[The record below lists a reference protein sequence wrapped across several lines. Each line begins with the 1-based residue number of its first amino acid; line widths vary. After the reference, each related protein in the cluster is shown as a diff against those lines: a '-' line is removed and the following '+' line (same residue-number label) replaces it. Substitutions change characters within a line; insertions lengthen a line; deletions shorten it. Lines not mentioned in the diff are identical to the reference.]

1 MRSARWID
9 DIVWQCGRYGFV
21 VDVDIEVGTNLRYRD
36 VVCFEI
42 DLVSGIEGTDADGKL
57 CDGLC

>member
-1 MRSARWID
+1 M
-9 DIVWQCGRYGFV
+9 
-21 VDVDIEVGTNLRYRD
+21 VDVDIEVRTNLRYRD

-57 CDGLC
+57 CDGFC